1 MTIQERLRRSNLVML
16 VVPVVIA
23 GVLFAAGLSALALL
37 LNAVYLPR
45 LGLTFQDLHSM
56 GEEMEQVFRGLKLFV
71 VLYAAVVLAALLAAV
86 AFTNLYLTR
95 ALFAHIQKPLNILLQ
110 GVQRIQNGDLETPIC
125 YQEADE
131 FRPACD
137 AVDAMA
143 VQLRDS
149 LQQQQREQQKKQELI
164 AGMSH
169 DLKSPLTTI
178 RAYTEALLEGV
189 APDEAARQRYLQT
202 IYTRETDLEALV
214 NRLFELAKLGGREYP
229 ARLQPLPLRE
239 TLQAILKDA
248 DHEGVSVDCDAVAD
262 CTVTVDRELLS
273 RILHNLMDNSCKYG
287 ADALTFG
294 ARTDGLGG
302 LNYAQ
307 LQPLQL
313 IYLFCSGAVA
323 ITAMVLPGISG
334 SSILLIAGVYLPT
347 IQAVHSLLRFQLAVF
362 PGLCALGLGVLM
374 GIAVSIH
381 AIRAALQRSRSAMV
395 WLILGLMLGSLYA
408 IVNGPASL
416 DTPLPALRLAT
427 FQLPAFLL
435 GATLLLALEGM
446 KKAMEKTAGKH

>member
-1 MTIQERLRRSNLVML
+1 MPIQERLRRSNLVML

-23 GVLFAAGLSALALL
+23 GVLFAAGLGALALL

-110 GVQRIQNGDLETPIC
+110 RVQRIQNGDLETPIC

-189 APDEAARQRYLQT
+189 APDETTRQRYLQT
-202 IYTRETDLEALV
+202 IYARETDMEALV
-214 NRLFELAKLGGREYP
+214 NRLFELAKLGACECP
-229 ARLQPLPLRE
+229 VHLQPLPLRE
-239 TLQAILKDA
+239 TLVSILNHC
-248 DHEGVSVDCDAVAD
+248 DHEGMSVDCDAVAD
-262 CTVTVDRELLS
+262 CTVSVDREHLS
-273 RILHNLMDNSCKYG
+273 RILHNLVDHSCKYG
-287 ADALTFG
+287 ADALQFG
-294 ARTDGLGG
+294 SERKGESVTLWMEDNGPGVAENQLANIFEPFYRGDAARTRPGAGSGLG
-302 LNYAQ
+302 
-307 LQPLQL
+307 
-313 IYLFCSGAVA
+313 
-323 ITAMVLPGISG
+323 
-334 SSILLIAGVYLPT
+334 
-347 IQAVHSLLRFQLAVF
+347 LAV
-362 PGLCALGLGVLM
+362 V
-374 GIAVSIH
+374 
-381 AIRAALQRSRSAMV
+381 QRSIRQMGGSV
-395 WLILGLMLGSLYA
+395 WAENAAGGGLR
-408 IVNGPASL
+408 IVL
-416 DTPLPALRLAT
+416 TLPLAK
-427 FQLPAFLL
+427 
-435 GATLLLALEGM
+435 E
-446 KKAMEKTAGKH
+446 

>member
-23 GVLFAAGLSALALL
+23 GVLFAAGLGALALL

-45 LGLTFQDLHSM
+45 LGLTFQDLHSI

-95 ALFAHIQKPLNILLQ
+95 ALFAHIQKPLDILLQ
-110 GVQRIQNGDLETPIC
+110 
-125 YQEADE
+125 
-131 FRPACD
+131 
-137 AVDAMA
+137 
-143 VQLRDS
+143 
-149 LQQQQREQQKKQELI
+149 
-164 AGMSH
+164 
-169 DLKSPLTTI
+169 
-178 RAYTEALLEGV
+178 
-189 APDEAARQRYLQT
+189 
-202 IYTRETDLEALV
+202 
-214 NRLFELAKLGGREYP
+214 
-229 ARLQPLPLRE
+229 
-239 TLQAILKDA
+239 
-248 DHEGVSVDCDAVAD
+248 
-262 CTVTVDRELLS
+262 
-273 RILHNLMDNSCKYG
+273 
-287 ADALTFG
+287 
-294 ARTDGLGG
+294 
-302 LNYAQ
+302 
-307 LQPLQL
+307 
-313 IYLFCSGAVA
+313 
-323 ITAMVLPGISG
+323 
-334 SSILLIAGVYLPT
+334 GVYLPT